1 MPGGEEIEVTDENK
15 GEWVRAVCEWRL
27 FGCNREQCAALLK
40 GVHAAVPPQIIAQL
54 AVLIAPEDLAVI
66 LAGEPTI
73 DVDDWEAN
81 AECTGGLRRGGRAY
95 RRFWRAVR
103 SFSLAERE
111 QLLQFVSGSRRPPVG
126 GFAQLQGFNGGV
138 HKFTLCA
145 AADLTKDS
153 LPRAH
158 ACICTI
164 DLPEY
169 SSFAVLRRALHT
181 ALSLGSVGFDEAGVA
196 GGDADADEAEA
207 VD

>member
-1 MPGGEEIEVTDENK
+1 MLTP
-15 GEWVRAVCEWRL
+15 L
-27 FGCNREQCAALLK
+27 FTR
-40 GVHAAVPPQIIAQL
+40 
-54 AVLIAPEDLAVI
+54 
-66 LAGEPTI
+66 
-73 DVDDWEAN
+73 
-81 AECTGGLRRGGRAY
+81 
-95 RRFWRAVR
+95 
-103 SFSLAERE
+103 
-111 QLLQFVSGSRRPPVG
+111 
-126 GFAQLQGFNGGV
+126 QGFNGGV